1 MLHHNGVA
9 CPADILSFRSI
20 FPIFSVFWSD
30 SPHLGLTTPCQ
41 RKLQVCT
48 VCPTAQSFMYLL
60 HCSHYSVAT
69 TSYLLSVSTALY
81 PLFHIRDIV
90 SSTLYLLQCIH
101 YNAFDIFCPL
111 NCIPYNV
118 STTLYLQHCI
128 LYVVFTALHLLH
140 PIYYIVFTTLYIL
153 HCIPYIV
160 STTLYQ

>member
-60 HCSHYSVAT
+60 HCIHFSVAT
-69 TSYLLSVSTALY
+69 KLY
-81 PLFHIRDIV
+81 
-90 SSTLYLLQCIH
+90 
-101 YNAFDIFCPL
+101 PL
-111 NCIPYNV
+111 NCIRYIVSTVQYLLNCIHYIVSNTLYSLHFTYYFV
-118 STTLYLQHCI
+118 STTLYLLHCVYFI
-128 LYVVFTALHLLH
+128 ISATLLQLHF
-140 PIYYIVFTTLYIL
+140 IYYIVSSTALFPLQYAL
-153 HCIPYIV
+153 HCINYI
-160 STTLYQ
+160 L